1 MEHSASSLLLQYS
14 GFSGE
19 KNMANDKQTP
29 SNQPDPVTGGVKRRS
44 VPLTMARGPFEYTP
58 GNQENNVQLTSVADM
73 LQWTQNWARSRS
85 VWPLG
90 YGLACCAI
98 EMMAAA
104 QSHYDLSR
112 FGSEVFRSS
121 PRQADL
127 MIVAGTVSVKMG
139 PRLRLLW
146 EQMPEPKW
154 VLSMGQ
160 CANSA
165 GEFYDSYYTVQGVD
179 TIVPV
184 DVYVPGCPPRPEQLI
199 EGLLKLREKILKKGL
214 KIQGEREIEL

>member
-1 MEHSASSLLLQYS
+1 MDSSES
-14 GFSGE
+14 GDRQE
-19 KNMANDKQTP
+19 
-29 SNQPDPVTGGVKRRS
+29 S
-44 VPLTMARGPFEYTP
+44 VPGTRYKAVPITMARGPFEYIP
-58 GNQENNVQLTSVADM
+58 GEQEGPVQLTTVADM
-73 LQWTQNWARSRS
+73 LNWAKNWSRSRS

-104 QSHYDLSR
+104 SAAQYDMSR

-199 EGLLKLREKILKKGL
+199 EGLLKLREKILKRGL
-214 KIQGEREIEL
+214 LIRDEGDIEG

>member
-1 MEHSASSLLLQYS
+1 
-14 GFSGE
+14 
-19 KNMANDKQTP
+19 
-29 SNQPDPVTGGVKRRS
+29 
-44 VPLTMARGPFEYTP
+44 MARAAFEYVP
-58 GNQENNVQLTSVADM
+58 GEQEGPVQLTSVADM
-73 LQWTQNWARSRS
+73 LNWAKNWARSRS

-104 QSHYDLSR
+104 SAAQYDLSR

-199 EGLLKLREKILKKGL
+199 EGLLKLREKILKQGL
-214 KIQGEREIEL
+214 RIRGDEDLDI

>member
-1 MEHSASSLLLQYS
+1 MGSELKTDEKTLGSMTPHRKRIPLVMAS
-14 GFSGE
+14 
-19 KNMANDKQTP
+19 
-29 SNQPDPVTGGVKRRS
+29 
-44 VPLTMARGPFEYTP
+44 GPKEYIP
-58 GNQENNVQLTSVADM
+58 GDQELPVQLTSVADM
-73 LQWTQNWARSRS
+73 LHWAQNWARSKS

-98 EMMAAA
+98 EMMASA

-160 CANSA
+160 CANSG

-179 TIVPV
+179 TLVPV
-184 DVYVPGCPPRPEQLI
+184 DVYVPGCPPRPEALI
-199 EGLLKLREKILKKGL
+199 EGILKLREKILKQGL
-214 KIQGEREIEL
+214 KVQGEKDIEV

>member
-1 MEHSASSLLLQYS
+1 MSNDQQRS
-14 GFSGE
+14 GNG
-19 KNMANDKQTP
+19 
-29 SNQPDPVTGGVKRRS
+29 PVPGVRRKAI
-44 VPLTMARGPFEYTP
+44 PITMATGPAEYTA
-58 GNQENNVQLTSVADM
+58 GQQELPVELTSLADM
-73 LQWTQNWARSRS
+73 LQWAQNWARSRS
-85 VWPLG
+85 IWPLG

-98 EMMAAA
+98 EMITAASA
-104 QSHYDLSR
+104 SYDLAR
-112 FGSEVFRSS
+112 FGYEVFRSS

-127 MIVAGTVSVKMG
+127 MIVAGTVSIKMG

-160 CANSA
+160 CANSG

-184 DVYVPGCPPRPEQLI
+184 DIYVPGCPPRPEALI
-199 EGLLKLREKILKKGL
+199 EGILKLREKIEKQGL
-214 KIQGEREIEL
+214 KVRDEEER

>member
-1 MEHSASSLLLQYS
+1 MTNSEQQEEGRAPVP
-14 GFSGE
+14 GARR
-19 KNMANDKQTP
+19 KAVPIAMA
-29 SNQPDPVTGGVKRRS
+29 TG
-44 VPLTMARGPFEYTP
+44 PHEYTP
-58 GNQENNVQLTSVADM
+58 GDQEYPVQLTSLADM
-73 LQWTQNWARSRS
+73 LQWAQNWARSKS

-98 EMMAAA
+98 EMIASASA
-104 QSHYDLSR
+104 PQYDLSR

-127 MIVAGTVSVKMG
+127 MIVAGTVSIKMG

-154 VLSMGQ
+154 VISMGQ
-160 CANSA
+160 CANSG
-165 GEFYDSYYTVQGVD
+165 GEFYDSYYTVQGVE

-184 DVYVPGCPPRPEQLI
+184 DVYVPGCPPRPEAFI
-199 EGLLKLREKILKKGL
+199 EGLLKLREKIAKQGL
-214 KIQGEREIEL
+214 KVRSRKELEAL

>member
-1 MEHSASSLLLQYS
+1 MNNKENRNEQEAV
-14 GFSGE
+14 
-19 KNMANDKQTP
+19 P
-29 SNQPDPVTGGVKRRS
+29 GVRRKA
-44 VPLTMARGPFEYTP
+44 VPIAMARGPFEYIP
-58 GNQENNVQLTSVADM
+58 GDQEGPVQLTSVADM
-73 LQWTQNWARSRS
+73 LNWAKNWARSRS

-98 EMMAAA
+98 EMIASASA
-104 QSHYDLSR
+104 PQYDLSR

-127 MIVAGTVSVKMG
+127 MIVAGTVSIKMG
-139 PRLRLLW
+139 ARLRLLW

-154 VLSMGQ
+154 VMSMGQ
-160 CANSA
+160 CANSG

-184 DVYVPGCPPRPEQLI
+184 DVYVPGCPPRPEAFI
-199 EGLLKLREKILKKGL
+199 EGLLKLREKIEKQGL
-214 KIQGEREIEL
+214 RVRSRKELESL

>member
-1 MEHSASSLLLQYS
+1 MSNEKPRS
-14 GFSGE
+14 GNG
-19 KNMANDKQTP
+19 
-29 SNQPDPVTGGVKRRS
+29 PVPGTRRKA
-44 VPLTMARGPFEYTP
+44 VPMARASGPAEYTA
-58 GNQENNVQLTSVADM
+58 GQQELPVMLTSLADM
-73 LQWTQNWARSRS
+73 VQWAQNWARSRS
-85 VWPLG
+85 IWPFS

-98 EMMAAA
+98 EMIAAA
-104 QSHYDLSR
+104 SAPQYDLSR

-127 MIVAGTVSVKMG
+127 MIVAGTVSIKMG

-160 CANSA
+160 CANSG

-184 DVYVPGCPPRPEQLI
+184 DVYVPGCPPRPEALI
-199 EGLLKLREKILKKGL
+199 EGILKLREHIEKQGL
-214 KIQGEREIEL
+214 RLRGEEKR

>member
-1 MEHSASSLLLQYS
+1 MSSEVRENGKIVGSPTRRKPIPIAMAS
-14 GFSGE
+14 
-19 KNMANDKQTP
+19 
-29 SNQPDPVTGGVKRRS
+29 
-44 VPLTMARGPFEYTP
+44 GPHEYIP
-58 GNQENNVQLTSVADM
+58 GDQELPVQLTSLADM
-73 LQWTQNWARSRS
+73 IQWTQNWARSKS

-98 EMMAAA
+98 EMMASA

-146 EQMPEPKW
+146 EQMPEAQ
-154 VLSMGQ
+154 VG
-160 CANSA
+160 
-165 GEFYDSYYTVQGVD
+165 
-179 TIVPV
+179 
-184 DVYVPGCPPRPEQLI
+184 PEYGTMCQLWW
-199 EGLLKLREKILKKGL
+199 
-214 KIQGEREIEL
+214 

>member
-1 MEHSASSLLLQYS
+1 MSTDNKGNGDA
-14 GFSGE
+14 
-19 KNMANDKQTP
+19 ADKLI
-29 SNQPDPVTGGVKRRS
+29 SHKPVSITIAKGPYEY
-44 VPLTMARGPFEYTP
+44 VPGD
-58 GNQENNVQLTSVADM
+58 QEFPVQLTIFFDM
-73 LQWTQNWARSRS
+73 LQWAQNWARSKS

-98 EMMAAA
+98 EMMASA
-104 QSHYDLSR
+104 QAHYDLSR

-121 PRQADL
+121 ARQADL

-160 CANSA
+160 CANSG

-199 EGLLKLREKILKKGL
+199 EGILKLREKILKQGL
-214 KIQGEREIEL
+214 KIRDDED

>member
-1 MEHSASSLLLQYS
+1 
-14 GFSGE
+14 
-19 KNMANDKQTP
+19 
-29 SNQPDPVTGGVKRRS
+29 
-44 VPLTMARGPFEYTP
+44 MARASGPAEYTA
-58 GNQENNVQLTSVADM
+58 GQQELPVILTSLADM
-73 LQWTQNWARSRS
+73 VQWEQNWARSRS
-85 VWPLG
+85 IWPFS

-98 EMMAAA
+98 EMIAAA
-104 QSHYDLSR
+104 SAPQYDLSR

-127 MIVAGTVSVKMG
+127 MIVAGTVSIKMG

-160 CANSA
+160 CANSG

-184 DVYVPGCPPRPEQLI
+184 DVYVPGCPPRPEALI
-199 EGLLKLREKILKKGL
+199 KGVLKLREKIEKQGL
-214 KIQGEREIEL
+214 RLRGEERRVVHTSDTCVLSFPYLPTLVSSNAPKARSAAFCASVRPRMPVILRRS

>member
-1 MEHSASSLLLQYS
+1 MITDNKGTGDVA
-14 GFSGE
+14 E
-19 KNMANDKQTP
+19 KVIRRK
-29 SNQPDPVTGGVKRRS
+29 PV
-44 VPLTMARGPFEYTP
+44 PITMAKGPHEYVP
-58 GNQENNVQLTSVADM
+58 GDQELPVQLTSFLDM
-73 LQWTQNWARSRS
+73 VQWTQNWA
-85 VWPLG
+85 
-90 YGLACCAI
+90 I
-98 EMMAAA
+98 EMMASA

-160 CANSA
+160 CANSG

-184 DVYVPGCPPRPEQLI
+184 DVYVPGCPPRPEALI
-199 EGLLKLREKILKKGL
+199 EGILKLREKIAKQGL
-214 KIQGEREIEL
+214 KLRGEKEIEV

>member
-1 MEHSASSLLLQYS
+1 MSSENNKGNGNAS
-14 GFSGE
+14 FS
-19 KNMANDKQTP
+19 T
-29 SNQPDPVTGGVKRRS
+29 TRRKA
-44 VPLTMARGPFEYTP
+44 VPIVMARGPNEYIP
-58 GNQENNVQLTSVADM
+58 GNQESPVQLTSLAGMV
-73 LQWTQNWARSRS
+73 QWAQNWARSRS

-98 EMMAAA
+98 EMIAAA
-104 QSHYDLSR
+104 SAPQYDLSR

-127 MIVAGTVSVKMG
+127 MIVAGTVSIKMG

-154 VLSMGQ
+154 VMSMGL
-160 CANSA
+160 CANSG

-184 DVYVPGCPPRPEQLI
+184 DVYVPGCPPRPEAFI
-199 EGLLKLREKILKKGL
+199 EGLLKLREKIGKQGL
-214 KIQGEREIEL
+214 QVRGRKELESDERHA

>member
-1 MEHSASSLLLQYS
+1 MSKEHQRS
-14 GFSGE
+14 GHALGPDTRR
-19 KNMANDKQTP
+19 KPVPIAMA
-29 SNQPDPVTGGVKRRS
+29 TG
-44 VPLTMARGPFEYTP
+44 PAEYTA
-58 GNQENNVQLTSVADM
+58 GQQEIPVMLTSLADM
-73 LQWTQNWARSRS
+73 VQWAQNWARSRS
-85 VWPLG
+85 IWPLG

-98 EMMAAA
+98 ELIASASA
-104 QSHYDLSR
+104 PQYDLSR

-127 MIVAGTVSVKMG
+127 MVVAGTVSIKMG
-139 PRLRLLW
+139 PRLRHLW

-160 CANSA
+160 CANSG

-184 DVYVPGCPPRPEQLI
+184 DVYVPGCPPRPEALI
-199 EGLLKLREKILKKGL
+199 EGILKRREKIEKQGL
-214 KIQGEREIEL
+214 RLRGEEKR